1 MEHQSWMIE
10 ADHVFG
16 PLNEEDDDDLKNHWN
31 NLNDA
36 LNTKLKGT
44 VNVPDYG
51 EVKNDGSIL
60 LFCHQLLGD
69 AYFPLYRGKQGLEID
84 TDDEQRNKAE
94 EILGYDIEPNGDTP
108 FMKRITAD
116 TIRDAIRIF
125 EQEYRAFLEA
135 LWGDTAQYGSRM
147 YFVEILEIHFED
159 EDQLHCDI
167 QMGT

>member
-16 PLNEEDDDDLKNHWN
+16 PLNEEDDDYLKNHWN

-60 LFCHQLLGD
+60 LFCHQLLED
-69 AYFPLYRGKQGLEID
+69 AYFPLYRG
-84 TDDEQRNKAE
+84 N
-94 EILGYDIEPNGDTP
+94 
-108 FMKRITAD
+108 
-116 TIRDAIRIF
+116 
-125 EQEYRAFLEA
+125 
-135 LWGDTAQYGSRM
+135 
-147 YFVEILEIHFED
+147 
-159 EDQLHCDI
+159 
-167 QMGT
+167 

>member
-44 VNVPDYG
+44 INVPDYG

-60 LFCHQLLGD
+60 LFCHQLLHILPVADDLDEEFIGE
-69 AYFPLYRGKQGLEID
+69 LCSHRCGRGL
-84 TDDEQRNKAE
+84 
-94 EILGYDIEPNGDTP
+94 L
-108 FMKRITAD
+108 
-116 TIRDAIRIF
+116 
-125 EQEYRAFLEA
+125 
-135 LWGDTAQYGSRM
+135 
-147 YFVEILEIHFED
+147 
-159 EDQLHCDI
+159 
-167 QMGT
+167 